1 MHELRTLTLTDVVY
15 ARRFGQCGWA
25 HAVSSDGARW
35 KNLRYPLT
43 PDNSSAHSFDAK
55 GAYDGSLTVDP
66 EVNSGRP
73 VILYDTINATRTPYS
88 TPRRACGAGG
98 WDPPSAQ
105 SKPSEVGLGDAQ
117 TMALATPADYND
129 PLLEYW
135 QKDGPIEF
143 HGKGTCFPSQ
153 VFKSGDHWN
162 FIADGERWETHDS
175 SLRSWTA
182 IDPGNALNGSEGWPT
197 GGNGGEWI
205 VPLPRTV
212 NGKPPPPG
220 SPNRVVS
227 VRSGNQYLL
236 GTYDSAKEQFAVAEG
251 ETACQCCPIPPNCTA
266 DEAHELDHG
275 YSFTWAALQQTAGRT
290 MNRYVHC
297 CSVSLHISSRLS
309 LVVVSLSVHLSVVCC
324 GVQWLDRR
332 HCCEG
337 RPCQPP

>member
-1 MHELRTLTLTDVVY
+1 MCFTSAYGSQPCPRASRSHAQPSQPTSACTELAAACGRTVLTLTD
-15 ARRFGQCGWA
+15 APHTRRFGQCGWA

-55 GAYDGSLTVDP
+55 GAYDGSVTIDL

-73 VILYDTINATRTPYS
+73 IILYDTINLTRTPYS

-98 WDPPSAQ
+98 WDPPSGE
-105 SKPSEVGLGDAQ
+105 SEPSEVGLGDAQ
-117 TMALATPADYND
+117 TMGVATPADYD
-129 PLLEYW
+129 DLLLEYW

-153 VFKSGDHWN
+153 IFKSGDHWN
-162 FIADGERWETHDS
+162 FIADGERWETDDPS
-175 SLRSWTA
+175 FRSWTA
-182 IDPGNALNGSEGWPT
+182 IDPGSALNGSEGWPT

-212 NGKPPPPG
+212 SGDPPPPG

-236 GTYDSAKEQFAVAEG
+236 GTYDPAKERFAVAEG
-251 ETACQCCPIPPNCTA
+251 EVACQCCPIPPNCTA

-275 YSFTWAALQQTAGRT
+275 YSFTWGALQQTAGRT
-290 MNRYVHC
+290 MNRYVR
-297 CSVSLHISSRLS
+297 SVPLHYT
-309 LVVVSLSVHLSVVCC
+309 
-324 GVQWLDRR
+324 
-332 HCCEG
+332 
-337 RPCQPP
+337 